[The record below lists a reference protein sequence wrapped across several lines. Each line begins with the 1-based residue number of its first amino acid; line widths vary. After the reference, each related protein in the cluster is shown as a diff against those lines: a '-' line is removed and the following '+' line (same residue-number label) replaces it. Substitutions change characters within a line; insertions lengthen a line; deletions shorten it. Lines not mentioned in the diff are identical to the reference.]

1 MTLDRP
7 SVPGKDPFTLCV
19 HLCDFTAGEIVF
31 HYRASS
37 QQNSAERFFENI
49 EWEQQTMIAAC
60 IWQYS
65 SNQLLIN
72 WVLGPLSR
80 SWKVPWED
88 NEVCYL
94 PSCVVFHWILST
106 VFFFLFWSNA
116 YLLGSLCRDHRWCL
130 FALNISPCPIS
141 SWRNLSQVQ
150 VHLCPLSKL
159 SILFRVMGDWR
170 LVLISF

>member
-106 VFFFLFWSNA
+106 VFFFFFFGLMHTYWEVSAEITDDVSLLLTSRHAQFHLDGTYPRFKFIYVL
-116 YLLGSLCRDHRWCL
+116 YLNCPSCLGSWETG
-130 FALNISPCPIS
+130 A
-141 SWRNLSQVQ
+141 
-150 VHLCPLSKL
+150 
-159 SILFRVMGDWR
+159 
-170 LVLISF
+170 